1 MNLIYI
7 MLILSFILI
16 NLFLPNT
23 LLTILL
29 YISIIILYLYFEK
42 IDSSNKTK
50 IVSFLEKKETKIEK
64 YINLNITVK
73 ILQIIFALLV
83 IYSFYK
89 IFLRIL

>member
-16 NLFLPNT
+16 NLFLPNS

-29 YISIIILYLYFEK
+29 NISIIILYLYFEK

>member
-16 NLFLPNT
+16 NLFLPNS